1 MMTILCYPYYTFFME
16 NCMANFSLS
25 LFRQQFPILAQA
37 INGKPLVYFDN
48 AASTQ
53 KPTAVIDCYQH
64 YYQTS
69 NANVHRASHALS
81 SRATMA
87 YEESR
92 QSLQSFINAKCSKEL
107 IWTKGC
113 TESINLVAQS
123 WGRKNLQPDDEI
135 VLTYSEHHANIVP
148 WQIVAEQTGAKIKVM
163 PLTSEGRVDTTK
175 LEEVIGAKT
184 RIVCCAH
191 ISNVL
196 GRINPIADV
205 INFAKQHQALTLID
219 GAQAIAHLPV
229 DVQALGCDFYVFSAH
244 KMYGPTGVGALY
256 GKREILEKMSPY
268 QAGGE
273 MIKSVSF
280 EQTTF
285 NDLPHKFEAGTPNI
299 AGIIAFGATLKFI
312 KAQQPTVLAQ
322 YENSLT
328 QYCFEQLSQ
337 VSGLN
342 FIVAGQPDIPVF
354 SFTMTGQHNHDVAA
368 ELDSQGIAVRAGH
381 HCAMPLMQYLNID
394 GCLRLSLAAYNTIE
408 EIDQAVSALKQ
419 ISSLNSHDD
428 TVVMANKDLSQSS
441 DKVSDLV
448 VDKIKM
454 SEMEDG
460 ISIDEILALFAKA
473 KSWDSKHREIMMLGK
488 KPRTLT
494 AELKNE
500 QSLIS
505 GCESKAWL
513 SYQKDKSGH
522 YIFSGDSDAKVIR
535 GLLTIVLAAVNNKTS
550 EQISA
555 FDMQTYFNEIGLL
568 QHLSPSRGNGLKA
581 IVDKIYQIVAGSV
594 N

>member
-1 MMTILCYPYYTFFME
+1 ME

-25 LFRQQFPILAQA
+25 LFRQQFPILVQA

-81 SRATMA
+81 SRATTA

-92 QSLQSFINAKCSKEL
+92 QNLQSFINAKHSKEL
-107 IWTKGC
+107 IWTKGS

-123 WGRKNLQPDDEI
+123 WGRQNLLPDDEI
-135 VLTYSEHHANIVP
+135 VLSYSEHHANIVP
-148 WQIVAEQTGAKIKVM
+148 WQIVAEQTGAKIKIL
-163 PLTSEGRVDTTK
+163 PLTSEGKIDTTK
-175 LEEVIGAKT
+175 LEQTIGAKT

-191 ISNVL
+191 VSNVL
-196 GRINPIADV
+196 GRINPIV
-205 INFAKQHQALTLID
+205 EIINFAKQHQALTLID

-229 DVQALGCDFYVFSAH
+229 DVQALDCDFYVFSAH
-244 KMYGPTGVGALY
+244 KMYGPTGVGVLY
-256 GKREILEKMSPY
+256 GKCEILEKMSPY

-299 AGIIAFGATLKFI
+299 AGIVAFGATLRFI
-312 KAQQPTVLAQ
+312 KAQQPTALAQ
-322 YENSLT
+322 YESNLT

-337 VSGLN
+337 VPGLN

-354 SFTMTGQHNHDVAA
+354 SFTMAGQHNHDVAA

-381 HCAMPLMQYLNID
+381 HCAMPLMQYLNVD
-394 GCLRLSLAAYNTIE
+394 GCIRLSLAAYNSIE
-408 EIDQAVSALKQ
+408 EIDQAALALKK

-428 TVVMANKDLSQSS
+428 VVVTVNKNPSQMLEKVNDLAVDQI
-441 DKVSDLV
+441 KVSDTAEGL
-448 VDKIKM
+448 
-454 SEMEDG
+454 
-460 ISIDEILALFAKA
+460 SIDEVLALFSDA

-488 KPRTLT
+488 KQSTL
-494 AELKNE
+494 AAKFKNE

-513 SYQKDKSGH
+513 IHQKNKSDC
-522 YIFSGDSDAKVIR
+522 YIFSGDSEAKVIR
-535 GLLTIVLAAVNNKTS
+535 GLLMIVLAAVNNKTS

-555 FDMQTYFNEIGLL
+555 FDMPAYFNEIGLL

-581 IVDKIYQIVAGSV
+581 IVDKIYQIVAGVV